1 MMMVSEFDNPTL
13 KFSVQGFDFT
23 PKLTLVSLTME
34 TEMVVEIHGVSRPV
48 NRLSDEFAA
57 VRLHFTWFG
66 VKKTL
71 NDKERSAAAGVFDA
85 DSNFLSAGKKLIN
98 TRHESF
104 KKLTGIKTEAR
115 QYWINHSLPY
125 PESGVRLIRLDSVQ
139 EFDARME
146 SIQAEMRA
154 AIEELNGRL
163 GELIEQARE
172 KLGELFNV
180 ADYPSSFTN
189 CFSMEWDYPNM
200 RPPEYLRMIN
210 PEVYEQEV
218 QRIQNR
224 FREAASM
231 AETAFMNEFSE
242 MVEWLKDRMQPDEN
256 GNRKKFKAN
265 SLDNIR
271 DFFERFSTLNIGCR
285 EDLERLISQ
294 ARSAM
299 DGVSAEDVRDSS
311 ELRERIRDAF
321 SDISQKMSGMIET
334 APRRSFG

>member
-1 MMMVSEFDNPTL
+1 MR
-13 KFSVQGFDFT
+13 GFDFT
-23 PKLTLVSLTME
+23 VKSVSVSLIGESGMIVA
-34 TEMVVEIHGVSRPV
+34 MQGVSRPV
-48 NRLSDEFAA
+48 NRLSEEFAA

-71 NDKERSAAAGVFDA
+71 SDSERSAAAGVFDA
-85 DSNFLSAGKKLIN
+85 DRDFLSAGKKLLD
-98 TRHESF
+98 TKHESF

-125 PESGVRLIRLDSVQ
+125 PESGVRLIRLDTVQ

-154 AIEELNGRL
+154 AVVELNGRL
-163 GELIEQARE
+163 SEMIEQARD
-172 KLGELFNV
+172 KLGELFNI
-180 ADYPSSFTN
+180 ADYPATFTD

-200 RPPEYLRMIN
+200 QPPEYLRMIN

-224 FREAASM
+224 FQEAASM
-231 AETAFMNEFSE
+231 AEAAFMKEFSE
-242 MVEWLKDRMQPDEN
+242 MVEWLKDRMEPDQN
-256 GNRKKFKAN
+256 GNRKKFKAD
-265 SLDNIR
+265 SLENIR
-271 DFFERFSTLNIGCR
+271 GFFERFSSLNVGCR
-285 EDLERLISQ
+285 EDLEQLVSQ

-299 DGVSAEDVRDSS
+299 DGVSAEDIRDSAG
-311 ELRERIRDAF
+311 LREQIHGTFAE
-321 SDISQKMSGMIET
+321 ISQRMSGMIET